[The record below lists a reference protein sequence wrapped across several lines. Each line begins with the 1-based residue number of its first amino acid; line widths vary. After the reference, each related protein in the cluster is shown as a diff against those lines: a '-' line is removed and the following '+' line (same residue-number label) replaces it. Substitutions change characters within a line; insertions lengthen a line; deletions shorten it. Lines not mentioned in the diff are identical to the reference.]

1 MNYSPY
7 NTKHL
12 IEMFHVYFGW
22 NRARIHC
29 IVALI
34 LGIIQLGTVNLTKIA
49 CTFPGSAQPDS
60 SYKRLQRLFRKFT
73 LNFDKTSQ
81 FIAHL
86 TGLERWKLTLD
97 RTNWKFGIFNVNY
110 LTLGIAHIKI
120 AFPVLWTCLDKK
132 GNSNTQERTDLLE
145 RFLKIFG
152 ASRIFC
158 LLADREFIGQDW
170 FKYLINKSIIFRIR
184 IKNNTRVTNSRGV
197 PVPVKNLFR
206 HLPRRHYL
214 ILSSPRQIWGHSLY
228 MIGFKMAD
236 GELVIITTQEQPET
250 ALEDYKERWQIET
263 LFSCL
268 KTRGFDL
275 EATHMKDPERLEK
288 LLAFT
293 AIAFSWAHL
302 IGEWRHE
309 VKPIKIKKHERP
321 ARSLFRHGLDY
332 LRNCLSHRHE
342 TKRQSAFHRTLELLF
357 KPLGWNPYRLRF
369 FDDLPFN
376 SAY

>member
-1 MNYSPY
+1 MNNSLY
-7 NTKHL
+7 NIKNL
-12 IEMFHVYFGW
+12 IEMFHAYFGW

-49 CTFPGSAQPDS
+49 CTFPGNAQPDS
-60 SYKRLQRLFRKFT
+60 SYKRLQRLFRNFT
-73 LNFDKTSQ
+73 LYSDKVGE

-86 TGLERWKLTLD
+86 TGLEKWKLTLD

-120 AFPVLWTCLDKK
+120 AFPILWVGLDKK
-132 GNSNTQERTDLLE
+132 GNSNTQERIDLLE

-152 ASRIFC
+152 ASRILC
-158 LLADREFIGQDW
+158 LLADREFIGQGW
-170 FKYLINKSIIFRIR
+170 FKYLINKKIIFRIR
-184 IKNNTRVTNSRGV
+184 IKNNTRVANSRGV

-206 HLPRRHYL
+206 QLPRCHYC
-214 ILSSPRQIWGHSLY
+214 ILSGRRCVWEHSLY
-228 MIGFKMAD
+228 IIGFKMPD
-236 GELVIITTQEQPET
+236 GELVIIATQEQPET

-275 EATHMKDPERLEK
+275 EATHMKNPDRLEK

-293 AIAFSWAHL
+293 AIAFSWAHI

-321 ARSLFRHGLDY
+321 ARSLFRYGLDY
-332 LRNCLSHRHE
+332 LRNCLSHRHQK
-342 TKRQSAFHRTLELLF
+342 KRQYAFHRTLELLF
-357 KPLGWNPYRLRF
+357 KPLGWNPNRLCF
-369 FDDLPFN
+369 FDNFIVN
-376 SAY
+376 SVY